1 MIDAVKRFVIPSLD
15 YVLTEG
21 SPRLSDLKTLDTKIR
36 TKIAK
41 HIGVPNI
48 PISFAHSHW
57 MEVFHFNPWK
67 PVQRH

>member
-1 MIDAVKRFVIPSLD
+1 MIDAVKRFVIHSLD

-21 SPRLSDLKTLDTKIR
+21 SPRLMDLKKLDTKIR

-48 PISFAHSHW
+48 AV
-57 MEVFHFNPWK
+57 VFT
-67 PVQRH
+67 